1 MNIYEILIV
10 LLILSYMFFY
20 YKQHYSKESFENQA
34 VDYYT
39 DAYSYEDIYDDLYSF
54 IYDDLFYHEYYY
66 TQLCNIMIDYMN
78 HVYNN
83 HLCIGI
89 KHGGHIN
96 HLLNNN
102 FKTTSISKS
111 KSVVQVCKYH
121 YKDYSYDYIHNFESN
136 PYIFDDNTFTH
147 ISLIDN
153 ELYYLNDIQG
163 FFYNCNK
170 WLMLKGY
177 LFILYY
183 PYKSDLINGFLKK
196 NENSS
201 VRMNTVYTNTF
212 REFSNNDEVS
222 LIENIK
228 DSKKNRKNKHSLHF
242 YKEDYIKTLAREY
255 DFHLMSIEPLTSY
268 EKIMIFQKQ

>member
-1 MNIYEILIV
+1 MNVYEILI
-10 LLILSYMFFY
+10 ILFILTFVFYGYRRKYYSEPFETKTDY
-20 YKQHYSKESFENQA
+20 YK
-34 VDYYT
+34 
-39 DAYSYEDIYDDLYSF
+39 DAYSYENIYDDLYSF
-54 IYDDLFYHEYYY
+54 IYDDLFYNEHYY
-66 TQLCNIMIDYMN
+66 TQLCSIMLTYVSN
-78 HVYNN
+78 VYNN

-102 FKTTSISKS
+102 FKNTTISKS
-111 KSVVQVCKYH
+111 KAIIRICKYH
-121 YKDYSYDYIHNFESN
+121 YENYQYDYIENYETN
-136 PYIFDDNTFTH
+136 PYVFDENTFTH

-153 ELYYLNDIQG
+153 ELYYLNDIHG

-183 PYKSDLINGFLKK
+183 PSKKDLMKGFLKL

-212 REFSNNDEVS
+212 REFSNNDNMS

-228 DSKKNRKNKHSLHF
+228 DHKKNRKNKHTLFF
-242 YKEDYIKTLAREY
+242 YKKEYVESLAKEY
-255 DFHLMSIEPLTSY
+255 DFKLVKEEALTSS
-268 EKIMIFQKQ
+268 ESIMVFQKQ